1 MIDDLVSSMDSS
13 TLFIVSAMVRE
24 MIQICE
30 NNAVGGDTATK
41 ADYIKQIFILVHN
54 AYSHREITYNQV
66 KNYLFVN
73 FYLISKV
80 DNKSSIKLCKKVN
93 PEIMTEETNYNP
105 VQNSYVAFWEEY
117 KEISAPIP
125 LMNVIRRILDY
136 YILQLCGYDG
146 VTLR

>member
-30 NNAVGGDTATK
+30 NNAVGGDPATK
-41 ADYIKQIFILVHN
+41 ADYIKQIFILAHN
-54 AYSHREITYNQV
+54 AYSHREITYNQ
-66 KNYLFVN
+66 VN

-93 PEIMTEETNYNP
+93 PEIMTEEINYNL

-146 VTLR
+146 VTLC